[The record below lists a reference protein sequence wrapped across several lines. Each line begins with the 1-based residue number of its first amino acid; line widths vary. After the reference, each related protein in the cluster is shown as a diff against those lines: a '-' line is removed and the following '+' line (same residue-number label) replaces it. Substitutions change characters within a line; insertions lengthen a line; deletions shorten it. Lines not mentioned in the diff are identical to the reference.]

1 MKLNAVCQCR
11 APSGILT
18 ASLPK
23 CVCLLL
29 VAASAALVSG
39 CATASGTV
47 QELQVQTAANRQ
59 LLALERQRTSDLLSR
74 QASLQ
79 AQLNRKR
86 QVLAGMQSSPSA
98 DAAAVS
104 AVQREV
110 QQLEREVAAL
120 TRTVSDLE

>member
-1 MKLNAVCQCR
+1 MRLNAVCQCR

-18 ASLPK
+18 TSLPK

-29 VAASAALVSG
+29 VAASAALLSG

-74 QASLQ
+74 RASLQ
-79 AQLNRKR
+79 AQLNKKR
-86 QVLAGMQSSPSA
+86 QTLAGMQSSPSA

-104 AVQREV
+104 AVRGEV

>member
-1 MKLNAVCQCR
+1 MLKLRSLHLWLALYMV
-11 APSGILT
+11 SVGGLT
-18 ASLPK
+18 
-23 CVCLLL
+23 
-29 VAASAALVSG
+29 G

-74 QASLQ
+74 RASLQ
-79 AQLNRKR
+79 AQLNKKR
-86 QVLAGMQSSPSA
+86 RVLAGMQSSPSA

-104 AVQREV
+104 SVQREV
-110 QQLEREVAAL
+110 QQLEREVSAL

>member
-1 MKLNAVCQCR
+1 LKHA
-11 APSGILT
+11 
-18 ASLPK
+18 
-23 CVCLLL
+23 CLLL
-29 VAASAALVSG
+29 VPACAVLASG

-74 QASLQ
+74 RASLQ

-86 QVLAGMQSSPSA
+86 QVLAGLQSSPSA
-98 DAAAVS
+98 DAAMVS
-104 AVQREV
+104 SVKREV

>member
-1 MKLNAVCQCR
+1 MKLNAGCQCR

>member
-1 MKLNAVCQCR
+1 MV
-11 APSGILT
+11 
-18 ASLPK
+18 
-23 CVCLLL
+23 
-29 VAASAALVSG
+29 SAGGLAG

-74 QASLQ
+74 RASLQ
-79 AQLNRKR
+79 AQLNKKK
-86 QVLAGMQSSPSA
+86 QILSGMLSSPSA

-104 AVQREV
+104 SVQREV

>member
-1 MKLNAVCQCR
+1 M
-11 APSGILT
+11 
-18 ASLPK
+18 
-23 CVCLLL
+23 
-29 VAASAALVSG
+29 VSVGGLAG

-74 QASLQ
+74 RASLQ
-79 AQLNRKR
+79 AQLNKKK
-86 QVLAGMQSSPSA
+86 QILSGMRSSPSA

-104 AVQREV
+104 SVQREV

>member
-1 MKLNAVCQCR
+1 MACSVHGLR
-11 APSGILT
+11 GG
-18 ASLPK
+18 AS
-23 CVCLLL
+23 
-29 VAASAALVSG
+29 S

-59 LLALERQRTSDLLSR
+59 LLALERQRTNDLLSR
-74 QASLQ
+74 RASLQ
-79 AQLNRKR
+79 TQLNKKK
-86 QVLAGMQSSPSA
+86 QVLSGMLSSPSA

-104 AVQREV
+104 SVQREV